1 MKGETPRLID
11 EWQDARGI
19 AILALLVNWNSGV
32 HIIIVCIALG
42 FCGIRTVVRIHCCAS
57 VIANKFALLSAS

>member
-1 MKGETPRLID
+1 MKGETPGLID

-32 HIIIVCIALG
+32 HIIIVCIVFG
-42 FCGIRTVVRIHCCAS
+42 FFGIRLRRIYLCAS